1 MMTIAQIMEKMIAF
15 SEGNVHDITHLSCV
29 WTYAKTIGELE
40 GLDADT
46 QFILEVAAITHDI
59 ACPLC
64 RKKYGNTNG
73 KYQEQEGAPLVREF
87 LADTGM
93 TAEQIDRVAYLV
105 GHHHSPAQIDGID
118 YRGRLYRQCVRKRV
132 RPAGNPD
139 LYGTYDED
147 GSRYPADG
155 NSVWSVKMIQ
165 KHCFECGT
173 ALIEEELEEEGIVPY
188 CPKCQQYRF
197 PMYNV
202 AVSMI
207 VVDEETGKILLIQQY
222 GKPSYIL
229 VAGYVNRG
237 EAEEHAVVREVR
249 EETGLEVEHLRFNR
263 TKFFEPSNTLMC
275 NFTAFV
281 RTAKALHIN
290 HEVDRCKWFTPQEA
304 RENIR
309 PNSLAAEFLNAYL
322 DEVGNKPMEM

>member
-93 TAEQIDRVAYLV
+93 TVAQIDRVAYLV

-173 ALIEEELEEEGIVPY
+173 ASPLI
-188 CPKCQQYRF
+188 F
-197 PMYNV
+197 
-202 AVSMI
+202 
-207 VVDEETGKILLIQQY
+207 
-222 GKPSYIL
+222 
-229 VAGYVNRG
+229 
-237 EAEEHAVVREVR
+237 
-249 EETGLEVEHLRFNR
+249 
-263 TKFFEPSNTLMC
+263 
-275 NFTAFV
+275 
-281 RTAKALHIN
+281 
-290 HEVDRCKWFTPQEA
+290 WW
-304 RENIR
+304 
-309 PNSLAAEFLNAYL
+309 L
-322 DEVGNKPMEM
+322 DM